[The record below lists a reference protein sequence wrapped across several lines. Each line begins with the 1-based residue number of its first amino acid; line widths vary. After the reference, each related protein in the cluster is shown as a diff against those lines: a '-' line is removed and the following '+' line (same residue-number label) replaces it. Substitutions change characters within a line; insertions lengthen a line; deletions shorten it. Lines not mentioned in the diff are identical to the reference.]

1 MRRLMAPI
9 PFLLVLFAA
18 AACGGGDG
26 DSRTEE
32 GLQEAARKA
41 TQAMLKGEYETAYN
55 AFAKECRDQVSLEAF
70 RSSTQLA
77 MTFVQAFLGASL
89 SEFSVEKVEVQN
101 FSPDRGEVRVTL
113 KPPQKLADR
122 QDLADFTEP
131 NEWEPWKWEDGRWV
145 VADCSGLAGFGDA
158 GDTGVDS
165 GPQPTAV
172 PLGSGPKLGET
183 VDAGE
188 VKVTVRAFED
198 PAQTSPREPGEGQ
211 RFVAID
217 VVVEGVS
224 GDPSVGAFDFSVQDR
239 DGYVYPSS
247 FGEREPALQMT
258 QLAPGRQVRGWVT
271 FEVPENADI
280 VAVYADVAFPDP
292 EVLVAD
298 LTRK

>member
-1 MRRLMAPI
+1 MRRLLTPMS
-9 PFLLVLFAA
+9 FVFVLLTV
-18 AACGGGDG
+18 AACGGGSG

-32 GLQEAARKA
+32 GLREAARTA
-41 TQAMLKGEYETAYN
+41 TEAMLKGKYETAYN
-55 AFAKECRDQVSLEAF
+55 AFAKECRDQVSLDEF
-70 RSSTQLA
+70 RSTTQLGL
-77 MTFVQAFLGASL
+77 TFVQAFLGASL

-101 FSPDRGEVRVTL
+101 FSPDGGEVRITL
-113 KPPQKLADR
+113 KPPKKLADR

-131 NEWEPWKWEDGRWV
+131 SEWEAWKWEDDRWV
-145 VADCSGLAGFGDA
+145 VADCSGLGGFGGVD
-158 GDTGVDS
+158 GPGVDS

-172 PLGSGPKLGET
+172 PLGSGPKIGET

-198 PAQTSPREPGEGQ
+198 PAQTSPREPGNGK

-217 VVVEGVS
+217 VVVEGVR

-271 FEVPENADI
+271 FEVPENAEI